1 MQTSE
6 LLQLL
11 ARTDQEV
18 IEFTVFGIPKPQGSK
33 TAMPFRR
40 KNGKLGANLL
50 EGSTPKSRAAFKDWR
65 SAIAHAASTWNAR
78 HLASP
83 PALEGALAVTLHFF
97 LPRPKSLPKR
107 VLFSSKKPDLDK
119 LVRTVFDGMTGIL
132 FKDDSQIV
140 SLRASKEYVANG
152 TLPRVEVILDTL
164 KKAD

>member
-1 MQTSE
+1 MN
-6 LLQLL
+6 
-11 ARTDQEV
+11 

-65 SAIAHAASTWNAR
+65 KAIAVTAGQFNS
-78 HLASP
+78 SDGP
-83 PALEGALAVTLHFF
+83 QFGGALSVRLDFY

-107 VLFSSKKPDLDK
+107 VLYSVKKPDLDK

-140 SLRASKEYVANG
+140 SLTASKEYAANG
-152 TLPRVEVILDTL
+152 TLPRVEVILDIV
-164 KKAD
+164 KGDA

>member
-1 MQTSE
+1 M
-6 LLQLL
+6 
-11 ARTDQEV
+11 
-18 IEFTVFGIPKPQGSK
+18 IEFTVYGIPKPQGSK

-50 EGSTPKSRAAFKDWR
+50 EGSTPKSRAAFKSWR
-65 SAIAHAASTWNAR
+65 KEIAEHAYVACLYQTGSTLWCGSFSGPIQVS
-78 HLASP
+78 LS
-83 PALEGALAVTLHFF
+83 FF

-107 VLFSSKKPDLDK
+107 VIHSSKKPDLDK

-140 SLRASKEYVANG
+140 SLTASKEYAANG
-152 TLPRVEVILDTL
+152 TLSRVEVILDIL